1 MLQVLSAVLLWNYT
15 LTRQAHKL
23 PEKARRDFIPTLING
38 ERAIPVFFDVKSYLV
53 LGIDGIG
60 N

>member
-1 MLQVLSAVLLWNYT
+1 MLLWNYT